1 MDGKSERVSLRL
13 WEKGLKHKKEK
24 KHREEKQE
32 LHEDFHSPI
41 FYIINFILLKL
52 KNDAL
57 LSKYQFLETTMNM

>member
-13 WEKGLKHKKEK
+13 WEKGLKHTRKKY
-24 KHREEKQE
+24 REEKQE